1 MITRRFMDVKEA
13 WHGLVKELSFPNK
26 SQYEDRDDVLR
37 WGVCLGYPDLVE
49 VNITNALMDRD
60 LHLAMSSY
68 TKSRWT
74 RFLRRYFRT
83 DFNDWITEAA
93 EKLTKYGRRPFVA
106 SYSINLNPEAKI
118 VGVGAH
124 GGHNYGG
131 CLSSLQFR
139 VCPEP
144 TVILYSR
151 ACQIDKIGFLDLV
164 LIHLV
169 AKELARVGGY
179 KKVKAQWVIS
189 LGFISAVSQ
198 VFYTKM
204 FKIPLKGHS
213 LERRIAVLQANPE
226 SNYGPLQRLIK
237 RNKQIE
243 EDGAIPGAVPVKQL
257 SLEFKLSRKEQK
269 KLSLNPICEEDTE
282 LMRSEFYE
290 EDI

>member
-1 MITRRFMDVKEA
+1 MDVKDA
-13 WHGLVKELSFPNK
+13 WHGLVKELSFPKLSTK
-26 SQYEDRDDVLR
+26 SIVEPLR

-49 VNITNALMDRD
+49 VKIEDALLDD
-60 LHLAMSSY
+60 KLHLAMSSY

-83 DFNDWITEAA
+83 DFNDWIKEAYD
-93 EKLTKYGRRPFVA
+93 KLSKYDRRPFVA
-106 SYSINLNPEAKI
+106 SYSINLNPESKI

-131 CLSSLQFR
+131 CLSSLQIR
-139 VCPEP
+139 VCPTP

-169 AKELARVGGY
+169 AKELARVGEF

-198 VFYTKM
+198 TFYTTV
-204 FKIPLKGHS
+204 FKIPLEGHS
-213 LERRIAVLQANPE
+213 LERRIKVLRSNPE

-237 RNKQIE
+237 RNKQMT
-243 EDGAIPGAVPVKQL
+243 EDGVIPGAVPVKEL

-269 KLSLNPICEEDTE
+269 KLDLAELEQEEFGDAE
-282 LMRSEFYE
+282 LE
-290 EDI
+290 EL